1 MIRLPANEF
10 CRFCVYPCA
19 SRIIPMVMI
28 VKIVVTLKTRKII
41 FKRFAALTLNELM
54 EIRITNKRRS
64 KKTKF
69 KFQNFSYEVQR

>member
-1 MIRLPANEF
+1 
-10 CRFCVYPCA
+10 
-19 SRIIPMVMI
+19 MVMI

-41 FKRFAALTLNELM
+41 FKRFAALTLNELT